1 MTKYNKAL
9 ALLLTL
15 ASGVFCASAS
25 AAEKIGVIDV
35 QAVFQ
40 QLPQAAAIES
50 NINAEFKDRIEEIQ
64 RLQTDIKFYM
74 EKQQR
79 EAATMSAAQ
88 KKELE
93 DKIRTLGAEY
103 QEKAKPLDQDLRQ
116 RQGEERNRLL
126 GLIKQSIDKVG
137 AAQKYDIILQSSAVA
152 YLGDEADN
160 LTAKVIE
167 EASKM
172 K

>member
-15 ASGVFCASAS
+15 ASGVFCA
-25 AAEKIGVIDV
+25 AATAADKIGVIDV

-64 RLQTDIKFYM
+64 RLQTDIKFFM

-79 EAATMSAAQ
+79 ENATMSDAQ
-88 KKELE
+88 KKELD
-93 DKIRTLGAEY
+93 DKIRSLGAEY
-103 QEKAKPLDQDLRQ
+103 QEKAKPLDQDLRR

-126 GLIKQSIDKVG
+126 SLIKQSIDKVG
-137 AAQKYDIILQSSAVA
+137 AAAKYDIILQSSAVA
-152 YLGDEADN
+152 YLGSEADN
-160 LTAKVIE
+160 ITAKVIE